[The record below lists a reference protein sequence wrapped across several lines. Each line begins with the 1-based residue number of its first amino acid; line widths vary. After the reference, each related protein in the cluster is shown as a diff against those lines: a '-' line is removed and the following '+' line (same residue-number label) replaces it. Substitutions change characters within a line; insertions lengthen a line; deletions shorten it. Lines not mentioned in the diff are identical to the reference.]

1 MFKHILV
8 PLDGSRLAEDIL
20 GPVESFATHF
30 GSRVTLLHVVERDP
44 PERVHGEPHLTT
56 KTESE
61 NYLDGVARHMIATGL
76 QVDVHVH
83 ERSVADVAA
92 ALDAHAHEYEVDLI
106 AMCKHGR
113 SGIRDVVAG
122 GIAQQIMRGGG
133 TSILLRPPQEEH
145 VAAKFELE
153 KILLPIDLQHDRDAV
168 IESGS
173 VIARAYGSSIRL
185 LTVVP
190 SLATAR
196 QGSVAARLLPGATAE
211 SLRME
216 IDEAAEQLTAH
227 AGRFKDAGIDT
238 TATIRHE
245 EPAAAILDE
254 ARTSGSDLIIL
265 STHAQSGFNAW
276 YGGSTGLRVITG
288 SPVTLLLLREL

>member
-20 GPVESFATHF
+20 PPVESFAAHF

-61 NYLDGVARHMIATGL
+61 NYLDGVARHMITAGI

-133 TSILLRPPQEEH
+133 TSILLRPPQEGRGT
-145 VAAKFELE
+145 FEL
-153 KILLPIDLQHDRDAV
+153 KRILLPIDLQHDRDAV
-168 IESGS
+168 IDAGT
-173 VIARAYGSSIRL
+173 VIARAYGSEIRL

-216 IDEAAEQLTAH
+216 IDEAAEQLTKH
-227 AGRFKDAGIDT
+227 AGRFKDAGIT
-238 TATIRHE
+238 TTGTIRDE
-245 EPAAAILDE
+245 DPAGAILDE
-254 ARTSGSDLIIL
+254 VRTNSADLIIL

>member
-20 GPVESFATHF
+20 APVESLAAHF
-30 GSRVTLLHVVERDP
+30 GSRVTLLHVLEKDP

-61 NYLDGVARHMIATGL
+61 NYLDGVARHMIATDI

-92 ALDAHAHEYEVDLI
+92 ALDAHAHEYDVDLI

-113 SGIRDVVAG
+113 SGIKDVVAG

-133 TSILLRPPQEEH
+133 TSILLRPPHEDDAQS
-145 VAAKFELE
+145 FTLN

-168 IESGS
+168 IEAGS
-173 VIARAYGSSIRL
+173 VIARAYGSVIRL

-216 IDEAAEQLTAH
+216 IDEAAEQLTKH
-227 AGRFKDAGIDT
+227 AARFKDVGIET
-238 TATIRHE
+238 TGTIRDE
-245 EPAAAILDE
+245 DPSAAILDE
-254 ARTSGSDLIIL
+254 VRVSGADLIIL

>member
-20 GPVESFATHF
+20 APVESLAARF

-61 NYLDGVARHMIATGL
+61 NYLDGVARHMIASEIE
-76 QVDVHVH
+76 VDVHVH

-92 ALDAHAHEYEVDLI
+92 ALDAHAHEYEADLI

-122 GIAQQIMRGGG
+122 SIAQQIMRGGG
-133 TSILLRPPQEEH
+133 TSIFLRPPREGGSGP
-145 VAAKFELE
+145 FTLNR
-153 KILLPIDLQHDRDAV
+153 ILLPIDLQHDREAV
-168 IESGS
+168 TEAGS
-173 VIARAYGSSIRL
+173 VLARAFESSIRL

-196 QGSVAARLLPGATAE
+196 QGSVPARLLPGATAE

-216 IDEAAEQLTAH
+216 IDEAVEQLTRHTA
-227 AGRFKDAGIDT
+227 RFKDAGIDT
-238 TATIRHE
+238 SGTIRDE

-254 ARTSGSDLIIL
+254 ARASGADLIIL

-276 YGGSTGLRVITG
+276 YGGSTGYRVISG
-288 SPVTLLLLREL
+288 SPTTLLLLREL

>member
-8 PLDGSRLAEDIL
+8 PLDGSRLAEDIVA
-20 GPVESFATHF
+20 PVESLATHF

-61 NYLDGVARHMIATGL
+61 NYLDGVARTMIASGID
-76 QVDVHVH
+76 VDVHVH

-122 GIAQQIMRGGG
+122 SIAQQIMRGGG
-133 TSILLRPPQEEH
+133 TSIFLRPPPEDRTRH
-145 VAAKFELE
+145 FDLT

-168 IESGS
+168 MKAGS
-173 VIARAYGSSIRL
+173 VLAKAYGSRIRL

-216 IDEAAEQLTAH
+216 IDEAAEQLTMH
-227 AGRFKDAGIDT
+227 AARFQDDGVET
-238 TATIRHE
+238 SGTIRDE

-254 ARTSGSDLIIL
+254 ARANHADLIIL

-276 YGGSTGLRVITG
+276 YGGSTGLRVISG
-288 SPVTLLLLREL
+288 SQTTLLLLREL

>member
-20 GPVESFATHF
+20 EPAQSLATHF

-61 NYLDGVARHMIATGL
+61 NYLDGVARQMITAGIT
-76 QVDVHVH
+76 VDVHVH

-92 ALDAHAHEYEVDLI
+92 ALDTHAHEYEVDLI

-122 GIAQQIMRGGG
+122 SIAQQIMRGGG
-133 TSILLRPPQEEH
+133 TSIFLRPPKEDGGGR
-145 VAAKFELE
+145 FTLN

-168 IESGS
+168 MEAGS
-173 VIARAYGSSIRL
+173 VLARSYNSSLRL

-190 SLATAR
+190 SLATVR
-196 QGSVAARLLPGATAE
+196 QGDVAARLLPGATAE
-211 SLRME
+211 RLRME
-216 IDEAAEQLTAH
+216 IDEAAEQLTSHVA
-227 AGRFKDAGIDT
+227 RFKDVGIET
-238 TATIRHE
+238 TATIRDE

-254 ARTSGSDLIIL
+254 ARTSESDLIIL

-276 YGGSTGLRVITG
+276 YGGSTGYRVIHG
-288 SPVTLLLLREL
+288 SLTTLLLLREL

>member
-20 GPVESFATHF
+20 APVQSLAAHF

-61 NYLDGVARHMIATGL
+61 NYLDGVARQIIAAGVE
-76 QVDVHVH
+76 VDVHVH
-83 ERSVADVAA
+83 ERSVVDVAA

-133 TSILLRPPQEEH
+133 TSILLRPPREEGGDG
-145 VAAKFELE
+145 FQLRN
-153 KILLPIDLQHDRDAV
+153 ILLPIDLQHDRESV
-168 IESGS
+168 IEAGS
-173 VIARAYGSSIRL
+173 VIARTYDSAVRL

-216 IDEAAEQLTAH
+216 IEEVADQLNERAARL
-227 AGRFKDAGIDT
+227 RDT
-238 TATIRHE
+238 GVDVSVTIRDE

-254 ARTSGSDLIIL
+254 ARVSEADLIIF

-276 YGGSTGLRVITG
+276 YTGSTGYRVITG
-288 SPVTLLLLREL
+288 AATTLLLLREL

>member
-8 PLDGSRLAEDIL
+8 PLDGSRLAEDIVA
-20 GPVESFATHF
+20 PVESLAAHF
-30 GSRVTLLHVVERDP
+30 GSRVTLLHVLEKDP

-61 NYLDGVARHMIATGL
+61 NYLDGVARHMVASGI

-133 TSILLRPPQEEH
+133 TSILLRPPHEDDGGSFTLNK
-145 VAAKFELE
+145 V
-153 KILLPIDLQHDRDAV
+153 LLPIDLQHDRDAV
-168 IESGS
+168 IDAGS
-173 VIARAYGSSIRL
+173 AIARVYRSEIRL

-216 IDEAAEQLTAH
+216 IDEAAEQLTKH
-227 AGRFKDAGIDT
+227 AARFRDGGIET
-238 TATIRHE
+238 SGTIRDE
-245 EPAAAILDE
+245 DPAAAILDE
-254 ARTSGSDLIIL
+254 ARVSGADLIIL

-276 YGGSTGLRVITG
+276 YGGSTGLRVITS

>member
-20 GPVESFATHF
+20 APVESFAAHF

-61 NYLDGVARHMIATGL
+61 NYLDGVARHMIATGI

-92 ALDAHAHEYEVDLI
+92 ALDTHAHEYEVDLI

-133 TSILLRPPQEEH
+133 TSILLRPPQEDGGGS
-145 VAAKFELE
+145 FELNH
-153 KILLPIDLQHDRDAV
+153 ILLPIDLQHDRDAV

-173 VIARAYGSSIRL
+173 VIARAYGSEIRL

-216 IDEAAEQLTAH
+216 IDEAAEQLTSH
-227 AGRFKDAGIDT
+227 AGRFKDAGIPT
-238 TATIRHE
+238 TGTIRDE

-254 ARTSGSDLIIL
+254 ARLSHADLIIL

-288 SPVTLLLLREL
+288 SPATLLLLREL

>member
-8 PLDGSRLAEDIL
+8 PLDGSRLAEDIIA
-20 GPVESFATHF
+20 PVESLATHF

-61 NYLDGVARHMIATGL
+61 NYLDGVARHMVAAGL
-76 QVDVHVH
+76 PVDVHVH

-122 GIAQQIMRGGG
+122 SIAQQIMRGGG
-133 TSILLRPPQEEH
+133 TSIFLRPPKEEGSGS
-145 VAAKFELE
+145 FTLN

-168 IESGS
+168 MEAGS
-173 VIARAYGSSIRL
+173 VLARSYKSALRL

-216 IDEAAEQLTAH
+216 IDEAAEQLTEH
-227 AGRFKDAGIDT
+227 ASRFQNAGIET
-238 TATIRHE
+238 TSTIRDE
-245 EPAAAILDE
+245 EPSAAILDE
-254 ARTSGSDLIIL
+254 ARASGSDLIIL

-276 YGGSTGLRVITG
+276 YGGSTGYRVIGG
-288 SPVTLLLLREL
+288 SPTTLLLLREL

>member
-8 PLDGSRLAEDIL
+8 PLDGSRLAEDIVA
-20 GPVESFATHF
+20 PVESLAEHF
-30 GSRVTLLHVVERDP
+30 GSRVTLLHVLEKDP

-61 NYLDGVARHMIATGL
+61 NYLDGVARHMVATGL

-133 TSILLRPPQEEH
+133 TSILLRPPQEEG
-145 VAAKFELE
+145 AARFKLD
-153 KILLPIDLQHDRDAV
+153 KILLPVDLQHDRDAV
-168 IESGS
+168 MEAGS
-173 VIARAYGSSIRL
+173 QIARVYGSEIRL

-216 IDEAAEQLTAH
+216 IDEAAEQLTKH
-227 AGRFKDAGIDT
+227 ASRFKDAGVAT
-238 TATIRHE
+238 TATIRDE
-245 EPAAAILDE
+245 DPAAAILDE
-254 ARTSGSDLIIL
+254 AREGGSDLIIL

>member
-20 GPVESFATHF
+20 QPVESFARHF

-61 NYLDGVARHMIATGL
+61 NYLDGVARHMIATGIE
-76 QVDVHVH
+76 VDVHVH
-83 ERSVADVAA
+83 ERSVVDVAA

-133 TSILLRPPQEEH
+133 TSILLRPPQED
-145 VAAKFELE
+145 AGDSFELE
-153 KILLPIDLQHDRDAV
+153 RILLPIDLQHDRDAV
-168 IESGS
+168 IEWGT
-173 VIARAYGSSIRL
+173 VIARAYGSSIHL

-227 AGRFKDAGIDT
+227 AGRFKDAGIET
-238 TATIRHE
+238 TAKIRDE
-245 EPAAAILDE
+245 DPAAAILDE
-254 ARTSGSDLIIL
+254 ARTTGSDLIIL

-276 YGGSTGLRVITG
+276 YGGSTGLRIITG

>member
-20 GPVESFATHF
+20 APVQSLAVHF

-61 NYLDGVARHMIATGL
+61 NYLDGVARQFITAGIE
-76 QVDVHVH
+76 VDVHVH
-83 ERSVADVAA
+83 ERSVVDVAA

-113 SGIRDVVAG
+113 SGIRDVVVG
-122 GIAQQIMRGGG
+122 SIAQQIMRGGG
-133 TSILLRPPQEEH
+133 TSIFLRPPREQGTDS
-145 VAAKFELE
+145 FQLR
-153 KILLPIDLQHDRDAV
+153 KILLPIDLQHDREAV
-168 IESGS
+168 VEAGLVMARSFEAS
-173 VIARAYGSSIRL
+173 VRL

-216 IDEAAEQLTAH
+216 IEEASDQLNQRATRLKE
-227 AGRFKDAGIDT
+227 AGLDVSLI
-238 TATIRHE
+238 IRDE

-254 ARTSGSDLIIL
+254 ARSSESDLIIL

-276 YGGSTGLRVITG
+276 YTGSTGYRVVTG
-288 SPVTLLLLREL
+288 ATTTLLLLREL